1 MGFLVN
7 CSIKKISQ
15 ELSDILE
22 LLGYENGWDGF
33 IHTEELKTSTFVST
47 KGFWSLSGFC
57 EIWETERNFHC
68 GTNEK
73 LFLALAA
80 LNDTND
86 FMQWFISEKGDW
98 FLCSYKKFDSNFAEQ
113 LIGSKK
119 LEWHKATIE
128 ELKEHFKNDF

>member
-128 ELKEHFKNDF
+128 DLKEHFKDDF

>member
-7 CSIKKISQ
+7 CSVKKISQ
-15 ELSDILE
+15 ELSDKLE
-22 LLGYENGWDGF
+22 KLGYENGWDGF

-80 LNDTND
+80 LNDTTD

-98 FLCSYKKFDSNFAEQ
+98 FLCSYKNFDSNFAEQ
-113 LIGSKK
+113 LIVSNK

-128 ELKEHFKNDF
+128 EIKKHFKDDF

>member
-7 CSIKKISQ
+7 CSIRKISQ
-15 ELSDILE
+15 ELSDKLE
-22 LLGYENGWDGF
+22 KLGYENGYDGF

-57 EIWETERNFHC
+57 ELWESCRNFHC

>member
-7 CSIKKISQ
+7 CSIRKISQ
-15 ELSDILE
+15 ELSNKLE
-22 LLGYENGWDGF
+22 KLGYENGYDGF

-57 EIWETERNFHC
+57 ELWESCRNFHC

-80 LNDTND
+80 LNDTTD
-86 FMQWFISEKGDW
+86 LMQWFVSEDGNW
-98 FLCSYKKFDSNFAEQ
+98 FLCVVKEFDVNLANWLTSDSQ
-113 LIGSKK
+113 K
-119 LEWHKATIE
+119 EWHKATVE
-128 ELKEHFKNDF
+128 ELIEHFKNDF

>member
-22 LLGYENGWDGF
+22 LFGYENGWEGF

-57 EIWETERNFHC
+57 EIWEIERNFHC

-128 ELKEHFKNDF
+128 ELKGHFKDDF